1 MPHPLAFE
9 VFCTNATNPTRSS
22 QLPAA
27 WRLSSGAQERTAH
40 HDERHRSNSA
50 GQGRLSSGH
59 NLKERSGTGLAHH
72 GYGNAVYGCP
82 AGGGVRFH
90 PQAPAG
96 FHQKLTRSGSLVR
109 GQLRA
114 AFREAD
120 ETHEWRSSSKDY
132 ADAEDDAVNQ
142 RTPKS
147 VEGKE
152 LAPQVG
158 FEPTTL
164 RLTAEPLASVR
175 SF

>member
-1 MPHPLAFE
+1 
-9 VFCTNATNPTRSS
+9 
-22 QLPAA
+22 
-27 WRLSSGAQERTAH
+27 
-40 HDERHRSNSA
+40 
-50 GQGRLSSGH
+50 
-59 NLKERSGTGLAHH
+59 ERSGTGLAHH

-90 PQAPAG
+90 
-96 FHQKLTRSGSLVR
+96 LTRSGSLVR

-158 FEPTTL
+158 FGSEYSIDSIGCYWFYCNASNRFVQKCPLCTTDL
-164 RLTAEPLASVR
+164 SH
-175 SF
+175 